1 MIPIGLRIPV
11 IVLEVSHLTNET
23 PNFLTIKQSFKE
35 IIMRKLLLGTTAL
48 AAAASLSANVA
59 VADVSISGYYE
70 WKYQSTSSDIAANDG
85 TTFGNDSEIK
95 FSFSN
100 KTDSGLTLGL
110 VTEMTADADDT
121 VIDEASMSISGGFGK
136 LVLGGNDGVGDN
148 YGVASTDLPAEEIY
162 AGVGT
167 DNDMVLVNGAIS
179 NLAGDSNKISYHLPA
194 MGGLTA
200 GASFTNSGAA
210 GSTDTTEFGAKYS
223 MSAGGAAITIGA
235 GTATTE
241 GASQDTDAQVMGI
254 KVSSGN
260 ITAAVSQSTYEAAGT
275 AAVAAVAGS
284 SIANF
289 VAAVPATDASDEE
302 SIGAAVSFAVNDST
316 TITVHTAETDDAVT
330 TESYS
335 NSGIEIAYTVA
346 PGLKATIN
354 VEDYDY
360 KAGNSANNTDNA
372 GTASKFTINASF

>member
-1 MIPIGLRIPV
+1 
-11 IVLEVSHLTNET
+11 
-23 PNFLTIKQSFKE
+23 
-35 IIMRKLLLGTTAL
+35 MRKLLLGTTAL
-48 AAAASLSANVA
+48 AAAATLTANVA

-70 WKYQSTSSDIAANDG
+70 WKYQSTSSDITANDG
-85 TTFGNDSEIK
+85 TTFGSDSEIK

-100 KTDSGLTLGL
+100 KTDSGLTLGMA
-110 VTEMTADADDT
+110 TELLSDGGDT
-121 VIDEASMSISGGFGK
+121 EIDESSLSISGGFGK
-136 LVLGGNDGVGDN
+136 IVLGQNDG
-148 YGVASTDLPAEEIY
+148 ASTDYEVVSTSLPGEEIY
-162 AGVGT
+162 AGVGS
-167 DNDMVLVNGAIS
+167 DNDMVLVNAAIS
-179 NLAGDSNKISYHLPA
+179 NLAGDNNKISYHLPA

-235 GTATTE
+235 ATATTE
-241 GASQDTDAQVMGI
+241 AATQDTDTQVMGI

-275 AAVAAVAGS
+275 AAVAQVNGGTG
-284 SIANF
+284 ANF
-289 VAAVPATDASDEE
+289 VAAVPATDAADEE
-302 SIGAAVSFAVNDST
+302 SIGAAVSFKVNDGM

-335 NSGIEIAYTVA
+335 NSGIELKYTIAS
-346 PGLKATIN
+346 GLTAFLN

-372 GTASKFTINASF
+372 GTASKLTIKASF

>member
-1 MIPIGLRIPV
+1 
-11 IVLEVSHLTNET
+11 
-23 PNFLTIKQSFKE
+23 
-35 IIMRKLLLGTTAL
+35 MRKLLLGTTAL
-48 AAAASLSANVA
+48 AAAATLSANVA
-59 VADVSISGYYE
+59 VADISISGYYE
-70 WKYQSTSSDIAANDG
+70 WKYQSTSSDITANDG
-85 TTFGNDSEIK
+85 TTFGSDSEIK

-100 KTDSGLTLGL
+100 KTDSGLTLGMT
-110 VTEMTADADDT
+110 TELYSDGGDT
-121 VIDEASMSISGGFGK
+121 EIDESSMSISGGFGK
-136 LVLGGNDGVGDN
+136 LVMGQNDG
-148 YGVASTDLPAEEIY
+148 ASTDYEVVSTSLPAEEIY

-167 DNDMVLVNGAIS
+167 DNDMVLTNAAIS

-235 GTATTE
+235 ATATTE
-241 GASQDTDAQVMGI
+241 AATQDTDTQVMGI

-260 ITAAVSQSTYEAAGT
+260 ITAAVSQSTFEKAAR
-275 AAVAAVAGS
+275 AAVAGTAS
-284 SIANF
+284 TTTAAR
-289 VAAVPATDASDEE
+289 VAPISAMDKADEE
-302 SIGAAVSFAVNDST
+302 STGAAVSFKVNDGM
-316 TITVHTAETDDAVT
+316 TITLHTAETDDGQT

-335 NSGIEIAYTVA
+335 NAGIEIAYTVA

-360 KAGNSANNTDNA
+360 KAGNSTGNTNNA
-372 GTASKFTINASF
+372 GTPSKFTINASF